1 MPKGAIAV
9 IPARYGS
16 TRLAAKALLRET
28 GKYLIQHVWER
39 VIKAKKVARVVI
51 ATDDDRIRDAAL
63 SFGAEVEMTRAD
75 HPNGTSR
82 VAEVAA
88 RNPFPKVINVQGD
101 EPDMEPRLVDK
112 VVDLLDDAEMAT
124 IATPAENIEA
134 SSKVKVILDT
144 DGNALYFS
152 RAPLADAYLHL
163 GIYGYSKKFVA
174 KYVKLPIS
182 PLETAER
189 LEQLRALYHG
199 HKIRVGIMKTD
210 GHGGIDTPEDYKA
223 FVARTA
229 IDRKSKN

>member
-1 MPKGAIAV
+1 MAKRAMAV
-9 IPARYGS
+9 LPARYGS
-16 TRLAAKALLRET
+16 TRLPAKALLRET

-39 VIKAKKVARVVI
+39 VIRAKKVDRVVI
-51 ATDDDRIRDAAL
+51 ATDDERIRDAAL
-63 SFGAEVEMTRAD
+63 SFGAEVEMTRVD

-88 RNPFPKVINVQGD
+88 RNPFAKVINVQGD

-124 IATPAENIEA
+124 IATWAENIEA
-134 SSKVKVILDT
+134 PSKVKVILDK
-144 DGNALYFS
+144 DCNALYFS
-152 RAPLADAYLHL
+152 RAPLADAFLHL
-163 GIYGYSKKFVA
+163 GIYGYSKKFIA

-199 HKIRVGIMKTD
+199 YKIRVGVMKTA
-210 GHGGIDTPEDYKA
+210 GLGGIDTPEDYRA
-223 FVARTA
+223 FVKRRA
-229 IDRKSKN
+229 IDARARK